1 MSGVIDVHPHVIS
14 TDVARYPRDPLGG
27 SQSDWSRDRPVS
39 AEQMAAAMD
48 EAGVARSA
56 LVQAAT
62 CYGYDNSYLADAV
75 AAHPARF
82 AGVFSVDVFR
92 EDAAERIRHWMGKGL
107 HGLRVFIAGHTM
119 AAKDARLDDPR
130 SFPAWQLAGELGLTV
145 SVQLRAAGLPQ
156 LEAVIARFP
165 RVRILL
171 DHMARPLIEDGP
183 PYAQAASLFALAR
196 HPNLFLK
203 LTTHNLRESKKGK
216 ATPESFFARVVDE
229 FGARRLAWGS
239 NYPASEGT
247 LAGLLA
253 DARAAL
259 AGLPQSDRDW
269 IFSGTAGSLYPSL
282 AAETKDFRKGRT

>member
-1 MSGVIDVHPHVIS
+1 MSEVIDVHPHVIS

-39 AEQMAAAMD
+39 AEAMIAAMD
-48 EAGVARSA
+48 EAGVSRST

-62 CYGYDNSYLADAV
+62 CYGYDNSYLADSV
-75 AAHPARF
+75 ARFPSRF

-92 EDAAERIRHWMGKGL
+92 PDAAERMRHWMKKGL
-107 HGLRVFIAGHTM
+107 AGLRVFIAGHTM
-119 AAKDARLDDPR
+119 ASKDARLDDPR
-130 SFPAWQLAGELGLTV
+130 GFPAWELASELGVTV

-171 DHMARPLIEDGP
+171 DHMARPATEDGP
-183 PYAQAASLFALAR
+183 PYAGAASLLALAR
-196 HPNLFLK
+196 HPNLYLK
-203 LTTHNLRESKKGK
+203 LTTHNLRESRKGK
-216 ATPESFFARVVDE
+216 ATPETFFARVVAE
-229 FGARRLAWGS
+229 FGARRIAWGS

-247 LAGLLA
+247 LAGLLG

-259 AGLPQSDRDW
+259 AGLSEADREC
-269 IFSGTAGSLYPSL
+269 IFSATARSLYP
-282 AAETKDFRKGRT
+282 FR

>member
-1 MSGVIDVHPHVIS
+1 MNAVIDVHPHVIS
-14 TDVARYPRDPLGG
+14 TDTSRYPREPLGG

-39 AEQMAAAMD
+39 AEAMIAAMD
-48 EAGVARSA
+48 EAGVSRSS

-62 CYGYDNSYLADAV
+62 CYGYDNGYLAHAV
-75 AAHPARF
+75 AAHPQRF

-92 EDAAERIRHWMGKGL
+92 PDAPERIRHWMSKGL

-119 AAKDARLDDPR
+119 SSKDARLDDPR
-130 SFPAWQLAGELGLTV
+130 SFPAWQLASELGITV

-183 PYAQAASLFALAR
+183 PYAQAQSLFALAR
-196 HPNLFLK
+196 HPSLFLK
-203 LTTHNLRESKKGK
+203 LTTHNLREARKGK
-216 ATPESFFARVVDE
+216 ATPETFFPRVVAE
-229 FGARRLAWGS
+229 FGAPRIAWGS

-259 AGLPQSDRDW
+259 APLAEADRDW
-269 IFSGTAGSLYPSL
+269 ILCRTAASLYPAL
-282 AAETKDFRKGRT
+282 AGETKAFGKGRT

>member
-1 MSGVIDVHPHVIS
+1 MSCVDVHPHVIS
-14 TDVARYPRDPLGG
+14 TDTSRYPRDPLGG

-39 AEQMAAAMD
+39 AEGMVAAMD
-48 EAGVARSA
+48 EAGVSRSA

-75 AAHPARF
+75 AAFPGRF

-92 EDAAERIRHWMGKGL
+92 DDARERIGHWMKKGL

-130 SFPAWQLAGELGLTV
+130 AFPAWELASDLGLTV

-156 LEAVIARFP
+156 LETVIARFP
-165 RVRILL
+165 RARILL

-183 PYAQAASLFALAR
+183 PYAEAQSLFALAR

-203 LTTHNLRESKKGK
+203 LTTHNLRESRKGK
-216 ATPESFFARVVDE
+216 ATPETFFLRVVAE
-229 FGARRLAWGS
+229 FGARRIAWGS

-253 DARAAL
+253 EARAAL
-259 AGLPQSDRDW
+259 APLPEADRDW
-269 IFSGTAGSLYPSL
+269 IFRGTAVALYPVPG
-282 AAETKDFRKGRT
+282 K